1 MAVAL
6 REFGRKLTSNDS
18 QPNERNGKAPNA
30 YRAPRNE
37 FADAFIEVRRAFA
50 RGAGFGEGVTNGT
63 TVLNGV
69 SFDVFPGDVFTILGG
84 SGCGK
89 STLLNILIGVEE
101 PTAGTVHILDENI
114 HRLPK
119 RKRKELMREVGV
131 LFQSGALLQSLTVAQ
146 NVALPFQQHHPEISR
161 DRELL
166 EETVLMKLR
175 AVRLAA
181 HAAKYPRELSGG
193 MKKRAALA
201 RALALDPKL
210 LISDEPTSGLD
221 PVSTKE
227 IDNLTITLSRKSGAT
242 VIVVTHD
249 LLSFQRIATRGI
261 MLGAER
267 DGKLR
272 GTVLISGSRDEFFA
286 SKHPLVRSFL
296 HPEDDGVLVAAG
308 EVISNCGRNRY
319 TCRDHEILQ
328 IPTWPLRAGAGAT
341 LRRRSRVA
349 SLRVVSRAGRWT
361 R

>member
-1 MAVAL
+1 MNL
-6 REFGRKLTSNDS
+6 PTPPSKPREPLLVVRDLV
-18 QPNERNGKAPNA
+18 KAYP
-30 YRAPRNE
+30 
-37 FADAFIEVRRAFA
+37 
-50 RGAGFGEGVTNGT
+50 NGT

-69 SFDVFPGDVFTILGG
+69 NLDVFSGDVFAILGG

-101 PTAGTVHILDENI
+101 PTAGSVHMLGENI
-114 HRLPK
+114 HRLA
-119 RKRKELMREVGV
+119 RRQRKELMREVGV
-131 LFQSGALLQSLTVAQ
+131 LFQSSALLQSLTVAE

-166 EETVLMKLR
+166 DETVLMKLH

-181 HAAKYPRELSGG
+181 HARKYPRELSGG

-227 IDNLTITLSRKSGAT
+227 IDDLTITLSRKSGAT
-242 VIVVTHD
+242 VVVVTHD

-267 DGKLR
+267 DGKVR
-272 GTVLISGSRDEFFA
+272 GTVLISGNREEFFA
-286 SKHPLVRSFL
+286 STDPLVRSFL
-296 HPEDDGVLVAAG
+296 HPEGDGVLVAMGKACQTVQG
-308 EVISNCGRNRY
+308 TV
-319 TCRDHEILQ
+319 HV
-328 IPTWPLRAGAGAT
+328 P
-341 LRRRSRVA
+341 
-349 SLRVVSRAGRWT
+349 
-361 R
+361 

>member
-1 MAVAL
+1 MNLPTPPSKPAEPLLV
-6 REFGRKLTSNDS
+6 
-18 QPNERNGKAPNA
+18 
-30 YRAPRNE
+30 
-37 FADAFIEVRRAFA
+37 VRDLEKTF
-50 RGAGFGEGVTNGT
+50 NGT
-63 TVLNGV
+63 TVLNRV
-69 SFDVFPGDVFTILGG
+69 SFDVFPGEVFTILGG

-101 PTAGTVHILDENI
+101 PTAGTVHILGENI

-119 RKRKELMREVGV
+119 RQRKELMREVGV

-166 EETVLMKLR
+166 DETVLMKLR

-181 HAAKYPRELSGG
+181 HAGKYPRELSGG
-193 MKKRAALA
+193 IKKRAALA

-261 MLGAER
+261 ILGAER
-267 DGKLR
+267 DGKVR
-272 GTVLISGSRDEFFA
+272 GTVLLSGNREEFFA
-286 SKHPLVRSFL
+286 SEHPLVRSFL
-296 HPEDDGVLVAAG
+296 HPEDGGVLVATGKSCQTVEGTAH
-308 EVISNCGRNRY
+308 V
-319 TCRDHEILQ
+319 
-328 IPTWPLRAGAGAT
+328 P
-341 LRRRSRVA
+341 
-349 SLRVVSRAGRWT
+349 
-361 R
+361 

>member
-1 MAVAL
+1 MVRDLVKA
-6 REFGRKLTSNDS
+6 F
-18 QPNERNGKAPNA
+18 PNG
-30 YRAPRNE
+30 
-37 FADAFIEVRRAFA
+37 I
-50 RGAGFGEGVTNGT
+50 

-69 SFDVFPGDVFTILGG
+69 SLEVFPGDVFTILGG

-101 PTAGTVHILDENI
+101 PTAGTVHILGENI

-119 RKRKELMREVGV
+119 RQRKELMREVGV

-166 EETVLMKLR
+166 DETVLMKLR

-181 HAAKYPRELSGG
+181 HAGKYPRELSGG

-261 MLGAER
+261 ILGAER
-267 DGKLR
+267 DGKVR
-272 GTVLISGSRDEFFA
+272 GTVLLSGNREEFFA

-296 HPEDDGVLVAAG
+296 HPEDGGVLVATGKSCQTVEGTAH
-308 EVISNCGRNRY
+308 V
-319 TCRDHEILQ
+319 
-328 IPTWPLRAGAGAT
+328 P
-341 LRRRSRVA
+341 
-349 SLRVVSRAGRWT
+349 
-361 R
+361 

>member
-1 MAVAL
+1 MIYGL
-6 REFGRKLTSNDS
+6 NRKTEKRLTSTPAEPLLVVRDLVKAF
-18 QPNERNGKAPNA
+18 PNG
-30 YRAPRNE
+30 
-37 FADAFIEVRRAFA
+37 I
-50 RGAGFGEGVTNGT
+50 

-69 SFDVFPGDVFTILGG
+69 SLEVFPGDVFTILGG

-101 PTAGTVHILDENI
+101 PTAGTVHVLGENI

-119 RKRKELMREVGV
+119 RQRKELMREVGV

-166 EETVLMKLR
+166 DETVLMKLR

-181 HAAKYPRELSGG
+181 HAGKYPRELSGG

-261 MLGAER
+261 ILGAER
-267 DGKLR
+267 DGKVR
-272 GTVLISGSRDEFFA
+272 GTVLLSGNREEFFA

-296 HPEDDGVLVAAG
+296 HPEDGDVLVATGKSCQTVEGTAH
-308 EVISNCGRNRY
+308 V
-319 TCRDHEILQ
+319 
-328 IPTWPLRAGAGAT
+328 P
-341 LRRRSRVA
+341 
-349 SLRVVSRAGRWT
+349 
-361 R
+361 

>member
-1 MAVAL
+1 MNLPTPPSKPAEPLLV
-6 REFGRKLTSNDS
+6 
-18 QPNERNGKAPNA
+18 
-30 YRAPRNE
+30 
-37 FADAFIEVRRAFA
+37 VRDLEKTF
-50 RGAGFGEGVTNGT
+50 NGT
-63 TVLNGV
+63 TVLNRV
-69 SFDVFPGDVFTILGG
+69 SFDVFPGEVFTILGG

-101 PTAGTVHILDENI
+101 PTAGTVHILGENI

-146 NVALPFQQHHPEISR
+146 NVALPFQQHYPEISR

-166 EETVLMKLR
+166 DETVLMKLR

-181 HAAKYPRELSGG
+181 HAGKYPRELSGG

-261 MLGAER
+261 ILGAER
-267 DGKLR
+267 DGKVR
-272 GTVLISGSRDEFFA
+272 GTVLLSGNREEFFA
-286 SKHPLVRSFL
+286 SEHPLVRSFL
-296 HPEDDGVLVAAG
+296 HPEDGGVLVATGKSCQTVEGTAH
-308 EVISNCGRNRY
+308 V
-319 TCRDHEILQ
+319 
-328 IPTWPLRAGAGAT
+328 P
-341 LRRRSRVA
+341 
-349 SLRVVSRAGRWT
+349 
-361 R
+361 

>member
-1 MAVAL
+1 MNLPSKRAEPLLVVRDL
-6 REFGRKLTSNDS
+6 V
-18 QPNERNGKAPNA
+18 KAFP
-30 YRAPRNE
+30 
-37 FADAFIEVRRAFA
+37 
-50 RGAGFGEGVTNGT
+50 NGT

-69 SFDVFPGDVFTILGG
+69 SLDVFPGEVFTILGG

-101 PTAGTVHILDENI
+101 PTAGTVHILGENI

-119 RKRKELMREVGV
+119 RQRKRLMRDVGV
-131 LFQSGALLQSLTVAQ
+131 LFQSGALLQSLTVAE
-146 NVALPFQQHHPEISR
+146 NVALPFQQHHPQISR

-181 HAAKYPRELSGG
+181 HAGKYPRELSGG

-227 IDNLTITLSRKSGAT
+227 IDDLTITLSRKSGAT

-249 LLSFQRIATRGI
+249 LLSFHRIATRGI

-267 DGKLR
+267 DGKVR
-272 GTVLISGSRDEFFA
+272 GTVLMAGNREEFFA
-286 SKHPLVRSFL
+286 SEHPLVRSFL
-296 HPEDDGVLVAAG
+296 HPEDGGVLVAAEKSCQTG
-308 EVISNCGRNRY
+308 DTKV
-319 TCRDHEILQ
+319 
-328 IPTWPLRAGAGAT
+328 
-341 LRRRSRVA
+341 RV
-349 SLRVVSRAGRWT
+349 S
-361 R
+361 

>member
-1 MAVAL
+1 MNLPMASSRPPKPLLLVRDL
-6 REFGRKLTSNDS
+6 V
-18 QPNERNGKAPNA
+18 KAYP
-30 YRAPRNE
+30 
-37 FADAFIEVRRAFA
+37 
-50 RGAGFGEGVTNGT
+50 NGT

-69 SFDVFPGDVFTILGG
+69 SFDVLPGDVFAILGG

-101 PTAGTVHILDENI
+101 PTAGTVHVIGENI
-114 HRLPK
+114 HQLSR
-119 RKRKELMREVGV
+119 RNRKELMSDVGV
-131 LFQSGALLQSLTVAQ
+131 LFQSGALLQSLTVAE

-166 EETVLMKLR
+166 DETVLMKLR

-181 HAAKYPRELSGG
+181 HAQKYPRELSGG

-227 IDNLTITLSRKSGAT
+227 IDNLTVTLSRKSGAT

-249 LLSFQRIATRGI
+249 LLSFRRIATRGI

-267 DGKLR
+267 DGKRR
-272 GTVLISGSRDEFFA
+272 GTVLISGSREDFFA
-286 SKHPLVRSFL
+286 SKHPLVRSFF
-296 HPEDDGVLVAAG
+296 HPEDGGVLVATG
-308 EVISNCGRNRY
+308 KSC
-319 TCRDHEILQ
+319 H
-328 IPTWPLRAGAGAT
+328 T
-341 LRRRSRVA
+341 LEGTVH
-349 SLRVVSRAGRWT
+349 VP
-361 R
+361 

>member
-1 MAVAL
+1 MNLPTPPSKPAEPLLVVRDL
-6 REFGRKLTSNDS
+6 V
-18 QPNERNGKAPNA
+18 KAFP
-30 YRAPRNE
+30 
-37 FADAFIEVRRAFA
+37 
-50 RGAGFGEGVTNGT
+50 NGT

-69 SFDVFPGDVFTILGG
+69 NLDVFPGEVFTILGG

-101 PTAGTVHILDENI
+101 PTAGTVHVLGENI

-119 RKRKELMREVGV
+119 RQRKELMRDVGV
-131 LFQSGALLQSLTVAQ
+131 LFQSGALLQSLTVAE
-146 NVALPFQQHHPEISR
+146 NVALPFHQHHPKISR

-166 EETVLMKLR
+166 EETVLMKLH

-181 HAAKYPRELSGG
+181 HAGKYPRELSGG

-267 DGKLR
+267 DGKVR
-272 GTVLISGSRDEFFA
+272 GTVLFSGSREEFFA
-286 SKHPLVRSFL
+286 SNHPLVRNFL
-296 HPEDDGVLVAAG
+296 HTEDGAVLVPAAKSCHTVEETG
-308 EVISNCGRNRY
+308 
-319 TCRDHEILQ
+319 Q
-328 IPTWPLRAGAGAT
+328 IPRP
-341 LRRRSRVA
+341 
-349 SLRVVSRAGRWT
+349 
-361 R
+361 